1 MVFIPGN
8 QCFGKGV
15 LCRFHH
21 ERVKDNGLP
30 KSKKI
35 NIAFSFAPFKEKPY
49 FCVPF
54 ESKGERNRIN
64 E

>member
-1 MVFIPGN
+1 
-8 QCFGKGV
+8 
-15 LCRFHH
+15 LSFHH
-21 ERVKDNGLP
+21 ESIKDNGLA

-35 NIAFSFAPFKEKPY
+35 NITFSFARFKEKPY

>member
-1 MVFIPGN
+1 MVFIPAYQG
-8 QCFGKGV
+8 FSKGV
-15 LCRFHH
+15 LRRFLH
-21 ERVKDNGLP
+21 ESIKDNGLP

-54 ESKGERNRIN
+54 ESKGD
-64 E
+64 